1 MNTFDFAQTSICV
14 CIYSINNFFFNVNVS
29 SAGGFLHS
37 SIVDEHLVDH
47 YIPFLPLELKH
58 VRQCVLVE
66 MAHLNITQD
75 SDLADEVAGNMPYF
89 PKEEKIFSLKGCK
102 TVRQKLALHI
112 DLQQL
117 KLSS

>member
-1 MNTFDFAQTSICV
+1 M
-14 CIYSINNFFFNVNVS
+14 
-29 SAGGFLHS
+29 
-37 SIVDEHLVDH
+37 
-47 YIPFLPLELKH
+47 
-58 VRQCVLVE
+58 RQCVLVE

-112 DLQQL
+112 DSQRL